1 MPRLGDPR
9 KQQQWLQHLQR
20 WQRSRL
26 SARDYCQRQH
36 LSEASFYFWKR
47 TLRQRGLLTDTPAG
61 RRPLA
66 AKAALFVP
74 VAVHPAKAS
83 TGRIDLVAPDG
94 WTVRLTAGFDVD
106 SLRQLLA
113 VLRERP
119 C

>member
-20 WQRSRL
+20 WQNSPL
-26 SARDYCQRQH
+26 SARVYCQRQH

-47 TLRQRGLLTDTPAG
+47 TLRQRGLLADTLAG
-61 RRPLA
+61 HKPRP

-83 TGRIDLVAPDG
+83 TRRIDLIAPDG
-94 WTVRLTAGFDVD
+94 WTVRLAAGFDVD

>member
-1 MPRLGDPR
+1 MPRLGNPR

-20 WQRSRL
+20 WQRSGVRV
-26 SARDYCQRQH
+26 RDYCQRRQ

-47 TLRQRGLLTDTPAG
+47 TLRQRGLLADTPG
-61 RRPLA
+61 SHQPPA

-74 VAVHPAKAS
+74 IAVHPAKAS
-83 TGRIDLVAPDG
+83 AGYVDLLAPDG
-94 WTVRLTAGFDVD
+94 WTVRLNAGFDVD

-113 VLRERP
+113 VLRERS

>member
-20 WQRSRL
+20 WQRSPL
-26 SARDYCQRQH
+26 SARDYCQRHQ

-47 TLRQRGLLTDTPAG
+47 TLRRRGLLTDTPAG
-61 RRPLA
+61 HKPLA

-74 VAVHPAKAS
+74 VAVQQAKAS
-83 TGRIDLVAPDG
+83 TGHIDLVTPDG
-94 WTVRLTAGFDVD
+94 WTVRLAAGFDVD